1 MNHRHLLPNE
11 IDLLLDGDVGFG
23 VAPLRTHVASCDLCA
38 AELEE
43 ARAVVEALDHL
54 PHFSPSPLFADR
66 VMARTQV
73 FQPWHVAAL
82 DTARKAVPRSAPAR
96 VLVGIAASTT
106 ALILT
111 TLTVFFVTRLEAL
124 LFIGQLAVQRSRDA
138 VLAALDG
145 LAGSVLGDAA
155 VSALQS
161 SGGAGIAVAILAV
174 VVSGALAAGGL
185 RAAVS
190 ASRRNRSGAARASGC
205 RGARVAPGR
214 ARGTARAGA
223 SERPDH
229 PGDTA

>member
-23 VAPLRTHVASCDLCA
+23 VAPLRAHVAGCELCA
-38 AELEE
+38 AELED

-82 DTARKAVPRSAPAR
+82 DTARKAIPTSTPAR
-96 VLVGIAASTT
+96 VLVGVAASTT

-111 TLTVFFVTRLEAL
+111 TLTIFLVTRLEAL
-124 LFIGQLAVQRSRDA
+124 LFLGQMVIQRSRDV

-145 LAGSVLGDAA
+145 LVGSVLGDAA
-155 VSALQS
+155 LTALQA
-161 SGGAGIAVAILAV
+161 SGNAGIVLAILAV
-174 VVSGALAAGGL
+174 VLSGALAAGGL

-190 ASRRNRSGAARASGC
+190 ASRRNR
-205 RGARVAPGR
+205 
-214 ARGTARAGA
+214 
-223 SERPDH
+223 
-229 PGDTA
+229 

>member
-23 VAPLRTHVASCDLCA
+23 VAPLRAHVASCDLCA
-38 AELEE
+38 AELDD
-43 ARAVVEALDHL
+43 ARAVVDALDHL

-82 DTARKAVPRSAPAR
+82 DTVRKAVPTSAPAR
-96 VLVGIAASTT
+96 VLVGVAASTA

-111 TLTVFFVTRLEAL
+111 TLTVFLVTRLDAL
-124 LFIGQLAVQRSRDA
+124 LFLGQMVAQRSRDI
-138 VLAALDG
+138 VFAALDG
-145 LAGSVLGDAA
+145 LVGSVLGDAA
-155 VSALQS
+155 LGALRA
-161 SGGAGIAVAILAV
+161 SGSAGIALAILAV

-190 ASRRNRSGAARASGC
+190 ASRRNR
-205 RGARVAPGR
+205 
-214 ARGTARAGA
+214 
-223 SERPDH
+223 
-229 PGDTA
+229 